1 MLESNPERNDVFGS
15 AGSAGIGY
23 PTYLNLA
30 RHMAQ
35 TDRRAEALMLYLT
48 AYETAA
54 QAAEGELD
62 DHHPAVEGLRR
73 AWDLACEL
81 EDRNMAEAVH
91 HRLMPHLT
99 PTEAHECAMRLQDF
113 ALNKLKDLGLSVDS
127 PAAPSDRSSGTLDEM
142 LEKLA
147 DLGGEGLDASD
158 GASVERVS
166 HAADEEGFDE
176 QLTYRDLV
184 GFETA
189 VADMRARGYGL
200 AQDEKFTAF
209 VNDLNRRHGIDGLPS
224 FNTLLFRSPAR
235 EDAARLMFATAGE
248 LDQPTVR
255 IRMDTNG
262 HGSSVLCIMASPEL
276 RNRFGFAF
284 ADTGEQVT
292 LILEDVDRW
301 GLPFE
306 EGEDGESGTFSH
318 LSRGAQKA
326 IALIRASVDNPNIT
340 VLATAS
346 SDNRIE
352 GYMWDLLTPVEPVDI
367 ALPTYAERTR
377 LWTALVREH
386 ESLARLDVVKLVQ
399 YSANLSRFDIAM
411 ATREAIEQAYRDSIL
426 KRAYVRVSEDN
437 LYDKLA
443 ACQPLE
449 SREYQMLED
458 AIVAGF
464 ARDLNDLDTY
474 EGQGAQD

>member
-1 MLESNPERNDVFGS
+1 MLESNPERNEFSGA
-15 AGSAGIGY
+15 AGNAGIGY

-30 RHMAQ
+30 RHLAQ
-35 TDRRAEALMLYLT
+35 TDRQTEALMLYLT

-54 QAAEGELD
+54 QAADGALD

-73 AWDLACEL
+73 AWDLACDL
-81 EDRNMAEAVH
+81 GDRSMAEAVH
-91 HRLMPHLT
+91 HRLLPHLT
-99 PTEAHECAMRLQDF
+99 PTEAHECSLRLQDF
-113 ALNKLKDLGLSVDS
+113 ALSKLKDLGMALDSGLGQAAASGDVVD
-127 PAAPSDRSSGTLDEM
+127 DVLD
-142 LEKLA
+142 KLA
-147 DLGGEGLDASD
+147 DLGADAVEASD
-158 GASVERVS
+158 ATPANGTSQGLADDAVE
-166 HAADEEGFDE
+166 G
-176 QLTYRDLV
+176 LTYRDLV

-189 VADMRARGYGL
+189 VSAMKARGYGL
-200 AQDEKFTAF
+200 SQDEGFAEF
-209 VNDLNRRHGIDGLPS
+209 VSDLNRRHGIDGLPS
-224 FNTLLFRSPAR
+224 FDTMLFRSPAR

-248 LDQPTVR
+248 LHQPVIR
-255 IRMDTNG
+255 IRMDSNEQ
-262 HGSSVLCIMASPEL
+262 GSSVLCIMASPEL

-306 EGEDGESGTFSH
+306 EGEDGDGGTFTH

-326 IALIRASVDNPNIT
+326 IALIRASIENPNIT
-340 VLATAS
+340 VLASAS

-352 GYMWDLLTPVEPVDI
+352 DYMWDLLSPIEPIDI
-367 ALPTYAERTR
+367 ALPTMAERTR

-437 LYDKLA
+437 LYEKLA
-443 ACQPLE
+443 ACQPID
-449 SREYQMLED
+449 SREYRMLED
-458 AIVAGF
+458 ALVARF
-464 ARDLNDLDTY
+464 ARDLAGLDTY
-474 EGQGAQD
+474 RGEEARD